1 MNRACAMAIYH
12 HAIDAAAGSDE
23 GDAWWSAVHAE
34 LEAVI
39 AAPDVRSAAGV
50 IAWWHHDW
58 RDVGDTA
65 ARAAQRIRRAAAHL
79 YRGSLLPRSAATSGA
94 AGTPG

>member
-1 MNRACAMAIYH
+1 MNRTCAMAIYH
-12 HAIDAAAGSDE
+12 RAIDAAAGSDE

-39 AAPDVRSAAGV
+39 AAPDVRSAASV
-50 IAWWHHDW
+50 IEWWHHDW

-65 ARAAQRIRRAAAHL
+65 ARAAQRIRRAAAQL
-79 YRGSLLPRSAATSGA
+79 CRGSLPTRSTATSGA
-94 AGTPG
+94 ASTPG